1 MQVNTEHLQLLLKMP
16 VFAQLSKSQT
26 EALLGHMEEAIFPE
40 GTPLFQEGDHGDR
53 LYYIIGGFL
62 DVVKAAG
69 TSQSRVLASMG
80 PGESLGEMAIID
92 ELPRSATVVARSEVH
107 ALVLTREAFDQI
119 VHEEPAIGVEILKGL
134 ARRMS
139 MNLRYTDFLTVSD

>member
-1 MQVNTEHLQLLLKMP
+1 MQVNEEYLQLLRRMP

-26 EALLGHMEEAIFPE
+26 EVLLGHMEEVTFPE
-40 GTPLFQEGDHGDR
+40 SSALFEEGDHGDR
-53 LYYIIGGFL
+53 LYYIIAGFL
-62 DVVKAAG
+62 EVVKAAG
-69 TSQSRVLASMG
+69 TSQARILASMG

-107 ALVLTREAFDQI
+107 ALVLTREAFDQV
-119 VHEEPAIGVEILKGL
+119 VHEESAIGVEVLKGL

-139 MNLRYTDFLTVSD
+139 MNLRYTDFLTVSE

>member
-1 MQVNTEHLQLLLKMP
+1 MQVNPEYLQLLRKMP

-26 EALLGHMEEAIFPE
+26 ETLLEHMEEATFPE

-53 LYYIIGGFL
+53 LYYIVAGFL
-62 DVVKAAG
+62 EVVK
-69 TSQSRVLASMG
+69 TSASSQTRVLASMG

-107 ALVLTREAFDQI
+107 ALVLTREAFDQV
-119 VHEEPAIGVEILKGL
+119 VHEEPAIGVEVLKGL

-139 MNLRYTDFLTVSD
+139 MNLRYTDFLTVKD